1 MMMAASGRMIG
12 PFLNPPPNEG
22 ETLHKLVSLLGIAEL
37 TSPQPPP
44 KEGGDVTLDGFLIID
59 YGMMNAD
66 FRCQVERSRDQLNE
80 DFF

>member
-37 TSPQPPP
+37 TSPPTPS
-44 KEGGDVTLDGFLIID
+44 EGGGRRYVRWFL
-59 YGMMNAD
+59 N
-66 FRCQVERSRDQLNE
+66 N
-80 DFF
+80 